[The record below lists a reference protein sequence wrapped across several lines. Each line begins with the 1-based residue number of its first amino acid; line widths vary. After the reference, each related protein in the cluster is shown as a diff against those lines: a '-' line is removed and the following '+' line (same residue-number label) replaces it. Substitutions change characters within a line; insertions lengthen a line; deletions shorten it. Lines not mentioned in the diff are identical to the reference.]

1 MLKYK
6 WDQFQKIDMFSFVMW
21 LEYLKDSSI
30 IPEFIFPEVLEN
42 KSFLSSLPKKSNVF
56 SLYLFV

>member
-6 WDQFQKIDMFSFVMW
+6 WDQFQKIDMFSLVLR

-30 IPEFIFPEVLEN
+30 IPEFIFLKVLEN
-42 KSFLSSLPKKSNVF
+42 KNYLPLEFAKKN
-56 SLYLFV
+56 